1 MLALL
6 ASWRLMRMLALLAL
20 WRCYVRVA
28 HLLFLHHGAMRA
40 HTMTSYARPCRITIG
55 SGISLDPCWPLM
67 STGLGDHTPPHQ
79 PTPDNDHCQ
88 GIERL
93 SLATAIEFGDRLLH
107 SLTMPRSRTGATDAE
122 PPASHDA
129 GPASATVAAAHEE
142 TTSFMARLPTELLLH
157 VFTLLDSET
166 LLLSVPGKLSL
177 HRSRFNLR
185 AGPRPLHLGSSCCF
199 TALPLTRLAC
209 C

>member
-1 MLALL
+1 M
-6 ASWRLMRMLALLAL
+6 

-28 HLLFLHHGAMRA
+28 HLHHGAMRA

-55 SGISLDPCWPLM
+55 SGISLDPCWPL
-67 STGLGDHTPPHQ
+67 TGLGDHAPPHQ

-88 GIERL
+88 GIERP

-122 PPASHDA
+122 PPASNDA

-142 TTSFMARLPTELLLH
+142 TTSYMARLPTELLLH

-166 LLLSVPGKLSL
+166 LLLSVPGKLSF

-185 AGPRPLHLGSSCCF
+185 AGPRPGIAPGFILLLH
-199 TALPLTRLAC
+199 TLPLTRLAC